1 MYIYFMYHSLG
12 LIIILIE
19 IIRDRG
25 EIIISSP
32 SFGQINPTGF
42 LVKFNGISL
51 LFYS

>member
-1 MYIYFMYHSLG
+1 MRLLYISQFRTNYY
-12 LIIILIE
+12 IA
-19 IIRDRG
+19 RDNRRG
-25 EIIISSP
+25 EIIISRP